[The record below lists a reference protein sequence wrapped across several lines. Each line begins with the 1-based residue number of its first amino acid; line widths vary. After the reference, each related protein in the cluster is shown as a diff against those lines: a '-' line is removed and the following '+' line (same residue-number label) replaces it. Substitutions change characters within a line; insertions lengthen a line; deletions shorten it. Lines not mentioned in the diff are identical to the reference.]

1 MAIYKGQISDDF
13 IKAEISF
20 EVSLPKFCE
29 DQEFKLI
36 EKLDR
41 GDIYWDDFYL
51 LLNDRSAIITGE
63 NGVASYT
70 GQINPTEVE
79 TVVIAQV
86 KIDKDE
92 VEQFKNRKFML
103 EVVS

>member
-1 MAIYKGQISDDF
+1 
-13 IKAEISF
+13 
-20 EVSLPKFCE
+20 
-29 DQEFKLI
+29 
-36 EKLDR
+36 
-41 GDIYWDDFYL
+41 